1 MKAKEL
7 KIGDI
12 VSFLGNLTKVHS
24 IDPPAIYVIDED
36 NIIWGTNEINN
47 DITPI
52 PLTEEILEKN
62 GWCWD
67 ERNCDWRLAG
77 LAIAPYELNGKEHM
91 AVYAYSNQDLV
102 NIYDSDYAHELQHLL
117 WALGIDD
124 DLKI

>member
-12 VSFLGNLTKVHS
+12 VSFKGTPVKVIH
-24 IDPPAIYVIDED
+24 IDPPYIYALDEED
-36 NIIWGTNEINN
+36 VVVGSHENCNN
-47 DITPI
+47 FDPI

-102 NIYDSDYAHELQHLL
+102 NIYDSDYVHELQHLL